1 MGSICHTVH
10 HYLDLLRSHLRS
22 LLPELLSDIGNRHG
36 RAEDVRAAGEGDQ
49 AGAGGDEWEEVDDG
63 EADGEGFVG
72 IDGTRTPGFESAF
85 APSGELLPG
94 TAVRWMYVVE

>member
-1 MGSICHTVH
+1 MWTVVSTFSGIARLDGRVHLVVREENIVNIPSLHVDPPMGSICHTVH

-49 AGAGGDEWEEVDDG
+49 AGAGGDERE
-63 EADGEGFVG
+63 
-72 IDGTRTPGFESAF
+72 
-85 APSGELLPG
+85 
-94 TAVRWMYVVE
+94 